1 MPINIY
7 TCKPEEIRDP
17 TELADIL
24 MRMDI
29 DKKECAPDSA
39 DIGILKIQSRQLG
52 PIYAIESREKA
63 EKEIKKPVYNN
74 QRTTEWGIKF
84 YPHAYFEA
92 LREKLQTKPENNNT
106 T

>member
-63 EKEIKKPVYNN
+63 EKEIKKQFIITQEQPNGASSSILM
-74 QRTTEWGIKF
+74 RILK
-84 YPHAYFEA
+84 H
-92 LREKLQTKPENNNT
+92 
-106 T
+106 